1 VARKRESPT
10 CGILAI
16 KVWQSDA
23 INVSAQSNYWSHA
36 LRFYAKAAFVQSA
49 VVWGTALLVP
59 PVLWLLHGAERRS
72 LRGALVIMAVGL
84 AIGAG
89 FFGAMLGT
97 AIGHDLLRNRAQT
110 EPLLEYNPLLFW
122 KVFLY
127 AGCLMFLAAAFLSYR
142 QGWWLSVEFGGFT
155 ILCWFGARSLAVRVR
170 VPKKRP
176 TDKTQTDANPDIHK
190 PKLKHWVGGHLQPGF
205 VAMEY
210 YALILN
216 RSFLVFI
223 TDEGLRVWKFCGSV
237 SSFEP
242 LFYEPAEALLD
253 DPEMTPGSPEFEKLM
268 HRRHTFHV
276 PYPEIRS
283 VTFEDRQ
290 KWGMDGIP
298 HVGMLR
304 LEFRT
309 HRRTREF
316 ILLGNAHGQ
325 LIRDTIVSKL
335 HLR

>member
-1 VARKRESPT
+1 M
-10 CGILAI
+10 
-16 KVWQSDA
+16 
-23 INVSAQSNYWSHA
+23 
-36 LRFYAKAAFVQSA
+36 AF
-49 VVWGTALLVP
+49 
-59 PVLWLLHGAERRS
+59 
-72 LRGALVIMAVGL
+72 GL

-110 EPLLEYNPLLFW
+110 VPVPEYNPLLFW
-122 KVFLY
+122 KLFLY
-127 AGCLMFLAAAFLSYR
+127 AGSLMFLAAVFLSYR
-142 QGWWLSVEFGGFT
+142 QGWWLSVEFGGLT
-155 ILCWFGARSLAVRVR
+155 IVCWFAARSLAVM
-170 VPKKRP
+170 VPVAKKTP
-176 TDKTQTDANPDIHK
+176 TNKEQADANPDTHQHK
-190 PKLKHWVGGHLQPGF
+190 VKHWGGGHLQHGF

-223 TDEGLRVWKFCGSV
+223 TDEGLRVWKFRGSV
-237 SSFEP
+237 SSLEP
-242 LFYEPAEALLD
+242 LFYEPVEALFD
-253 DPEMTPGSPEFEKLM
+253 DPEMMPGSAEFEKVM
-268 HRRHTFHV
+268 HRRHSFRV
-276 PYPEIRS
+276 PYSEIRS

-325 LIRDTIVSKL
+325 LIRDTIIAKL